1 MKRDN
6 RTSRIPA
13 ESVAKFATTW
23 WRVAHHQPGRRRF
36 LTSLAL
42 ATVVK
47 MAGSLVVCAAESV
60 TPAQIAAD
68 REFTRVANYGDLAVW
83 RKPVADGSL
92 LVSLANNDKVSV
104 REVTAFWADLGLS
117 PEVGALVTDST
128 GREILGRFVTTYTAP
143 VKPGSVDVVRIVPDK
158 PNPAVPDRQ
167 LTASAIAAKSKKPL
181 NARRLVL
188 DSSVPTGALI
198 ERGYSGAPDSA
209 GVLARYAIDVPA
221 YAAGCYFGDNFPI
234 MGNTTGPTVF
244 GDSLAGLSYGGLFLL
259 LQLKDGSYLAV
270 LPVAGPLAFSWLEP
284 TAGGLVLDVGTRGTA
299 AVRGDL
305 PLVAW
310 ARASDPYAAC
320 ARAWETALQI
330 EQIRGRA
337 ALRRDKTLP
346 EYFHYLGWCSWEQF
360 RHNISEE
367 ILSRAFSDIKA
378 SGLPVRWALIDDGH
392 VANRDNQYISFQPN
406 ENFPRGFAP
415 LIAQGR
421 QNGLQWFGLWQHMS
435 GYGGLIDPQNDLG
448 LDEHLRE
455 VYIGRNGR
463 VLRALLP
470 KSDRGSAEAFFSGL
484 IGPAKK
490 AGFDFVKVDFQGYH
504 FNSYT
509 GTENPAA
516 TAQLHYQVVEQ
527 ICHDVGLGLL
537 NCLSMNHVRVF
548 NTRYSAVMRASR
560 DYRKDWDAWNK
571 EQTWRAFQNALWLG
585 QTMWLD
591 HDMAH
596 SSDQTAG
603 RLLSIAKALSGG
615 PVYLS
620 DDPKFFY
627 APNIRPLTFDTGE
640 LLRPLAPGAPLP
652 GSLFV
657 DPLRTAAAYQV
668 VAPLSG
674 QTAAIG
680 AFNLSLHDA
689 PVEARITEADYQAA
703 SALIQPYPGPWAL
716 PAEGLLVF
724 DWDSGQAKKLEGVY
738 RVVVPNYSARLLLV
752 CPIRNGWAV
761 IGRTDKYLS
770 PAGVEVIASD
780 ARTLTLHVKE
790 SGPVVVWAATGRV
803 QSKEAEFTE
812 VGGGLWRAAH
822 VFAQDGRMEITRQ

>member
-42 ATVVK
+42 AAVVK

-83 RKPVADGSL
+83 RKPVSDGSL

-158 PNPAVPDRQ
+158 PEPAVPDRQ
-167 LTASAIAAKSKKPL
+167 VTASTIAAMSKKPL

-188 DSSVPTGALI
+188 DSSAPTGALI
-198 ERGYSGAPDSA
+198 ERGYSGTPDAA

-299 AVRGDL
+299 EIRGDL

-320 ARAWETALQI
+320 AQAWETALQI
-330 EQIRGRA
+330 EQIRGRV

-421 QNGLQWFGLWQHMS
+421 KNGIHWFGLWQHMS

-455 VYIGRNGR
+455 VYISRNGR

-490 AGFDFVKVDFQGYH
+490 AGFDFVKIDFQGYH

-509 GTENPAA
+509 GTENPVG
-516 TAQLHYQVVEQ
+516 TVQLHYQVVEE
-527 ICHDVGLGLL
+527 ICHDSGLIFG
-537 NCLSMNHVRVF
+537 
-548 NTRYSAVMRASR
+548 YS
-560 DYRKDWDAWNK
+560 
-571 EQTWRAFQNALWLG
+571 TPG
-585 QTMWLD
+585 
-591 HDMAH
+591 
-596 SSDQTAG
+596 
-603 RLLSIAKALSGG
+603 IA
-615 PVYLS
+615 
-620 DDPKFFY
+620 
-627 APNIRPLTFDTGE
+627 R
-640 LLRPLAPGAPLP
+640 
-652 GSLFV
+652 
-657 DPLRTAAAYQV
+657 
-668 VAPLSG
+668 
-674 QTAAIG
+674 
-680 AFNLSLHDA
+680 
-689 PVEARITEADYQAA
+689 
-703 SALIQPYPGPWAL
+703 
-716 PAEGLLVF
+716 
-724 DWDSGQAKKLEGVY
+724 
-738 RVVVPNYSARLLLV
+738 
-752 CPIRNGWAV
+752 
-761 IGRTDKYLS
+761 
-770 PAGVEVIASD
+770 
-780 ARTLTLHVKE
+780 
-790 SGPVVVWAATGRV
+790 
-803 QSKEAEFTE
+803 
-812 VGGGLWRAAH
+812 
-822 VFAQDGRMEITRQ
+822 